1 MRWIAASLLVIN
13 ILVLSAQLLVP
24 GGTAAATAGERKADL
39 PEFSRA
45 AHLKLLGELDSSA
58 LQGMVTAKEQARLAA
73 AQAAVTAEPPLC
85 TLVGPFSE
93 LLRAE
98 YFQERLAALDVVATV
113 QDLEIPGEVSYWIY
127 LPPRESRKQAFN
139 ELRELQAKGID
150 SYVIPRGELANGIS
164 FGMFS
169 QPNLAKGR
177 LEDMRSR
184 GYPAELKEITR
195 TYKETWVVAPSA
207 EAGKLGPE
215 SWLQVMASENNL
227 ERRQNFCPPVASE

>member
-13 ILVLSAQLLVP
+13 ILVLTAQLLMP
-24 GGTAAATAGERKADL
+24 GAGATAGETKMAL

-45 AHLKLLGELDSSA
+45 APLKALGELDDSA
-58 LQGMVTAKEQARLAA
+58 LQGMVSAKEQARMAA
-73 AQAAVTAEPPLC
+73 ARAADVSEPPLC
-85 TLVGPFSE
+85 TLVGPFPE

-98 YFQERLAALDVVATV
+98 YFQERLAALDVMAII
-113 QDLEIPGEVSYWIY
+113 QDIEIPGEVSYWIY
-127 LPPRESRKQAFN
+127 LPPRESRKQAFS

-150 SYVIPRGELANGIS
+150 SYVIPKGELANGIS

-207 EAGKLGPE
+207 EAAKLGPE
-215 SWLQVMASENNL
+215 SWLQVMASEDNL

>member
-13 ILVLSAQLLVP
+13 ILVLAAQSLVP
-24 GGTAAATAGERKADL
+24 GSATAMAGERKAQFPDS
-39 PEFSRA
+39 SRA
-45 AHLKLLGELDSSA
+45 APLKLLAELDDVA
-58 LQGMVTAKEQARLAA
+58 VQDMLAAKKQARLVA
-73 AQAAVTAEPPLC
+73 AQVAAKSEPALC

-98 YFQERLAALDVVATV
+98 YFQERLAALDVTADI
-113 QDLEIPGEVSYWIY
+113 QALEIPGEVSYWIY

-139 ELRELQAKGID
+139 ELRELQTKGID

-169 QPNLAKGR
+169 QPNLAKNR

-184 GYPAELKEITR
+184 GYPAELKEIAR
-195 TYKETWVVAPSA
+195 TSKETWIVTPSA
-207 EAGKLGPE
+207 EAAKLGSE
-215 SWLQVMASENNL
+215 SWLQLMASEDNL

>member
-13 ILVLSAQLLVP
+13 VVALLVQLLMP
-24 GGTAAATAGERKADL
+24 GSEAVARENRPEL
-39 PEFSRA
+39 PQLRGNTQ
-45 AHLKLLGELDSSA
+45 LKLLGELDEPA
-58 LQGMVTAKEQARLAA
+58 LQVMVQAKEKARLAA
-73 AQAAVTAEPPLC
+73 ARAVVDAEKPPLC
-85 TLVGPFSE
+85 TLVGPFPE
-93 LLRAE
+93 LLKAE
-98 YFQERLAALDVVATV
+98 YFQERLAALDVAASI

-184 GYPAELKEITR
+184 GYPAELREITR
-195 TYKETWVVAPSA
+195 TYKETWVVVPSI
-207 EAGKLGPE
+207 EAAKLDSE
-215 SWLQVMASENNL
+215 SWLQTMAAGDNL